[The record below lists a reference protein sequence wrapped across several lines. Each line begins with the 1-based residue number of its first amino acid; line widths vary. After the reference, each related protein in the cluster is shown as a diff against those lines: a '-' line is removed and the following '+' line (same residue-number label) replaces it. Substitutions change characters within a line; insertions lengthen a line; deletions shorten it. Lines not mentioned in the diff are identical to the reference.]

1 VRKTTG
7 KILALGTMATVA
19 VAVSASPAAA
29 ADKTIRSVK
38 GVYGI
43 SGEYWYK
50 SGSSTRGLNSVGAHK
65 SDLKKKST
73 LYARWL
79 YKKPG
84 GTYKV
89 GKSWKKAT
97 LTRVYDG
104 TYDAHAGWGKNDSHT
119 GPKFPKNTVICT
131 QFKGS
136 STKVC
141 ATLK

>member
-1 VRKTTG
+1 VRKATG
-7 KILALGTMATVA
+7 KILVLGTMATLA

-29 ADKTIRSVK
+29 ADKTIRNVK

-43 SGEYWYK
+43 SGEYWYT
-50 SGSSTRGLNSVGAHK
+50 SGSSTRALNSVGAHK
-65 SDLKKKST
+65 SDLKRKST

-89 GKSWKKAT
+89 GKSWRKAA
-97 LTRVYDG
+97 LTRVSDG
-104 TYDAHAGWGKNDSHT
+104 TYDAHVGWGKNDSHT